1 MPLWG
6 SRSSKVQPVYQP
18 KQKTWVV
25 SFVVYAK
32 GKNNGERKNRS
43 FSHADVENVSELL
56 HYMQTTLGAER
67 GISSIDM
74 GAFPRV
80 SFSFTTS
87 DYDTPQEL
95 LKEVRRFDIMDI
107 DAEVVNGRRV
117 LHLNASTLLE
127 FDRSSVMVQEI

>member
-6 SRSSKVQPVYQP
+6 SRSSKVLPVYQP
-18 KQKTWVV
+18 KKRSWVV

-43 FSHADVENVSELL
+43 FSHTDVENVSELL
-56 HYMQTTLGAER
+56 HYMQTMLGAER
-67 GISSIDM
+67 GISAIDM

-80 SFSFTTS
+80 SFSFSSS

-107 DAEVVNGRRV
+107 NAEVVNGRRV
-117 LHLNASTLLE
+117 LNLNASTLLE
-127 FDRSSVMVQEI
+127 FDRSSVAVQEI